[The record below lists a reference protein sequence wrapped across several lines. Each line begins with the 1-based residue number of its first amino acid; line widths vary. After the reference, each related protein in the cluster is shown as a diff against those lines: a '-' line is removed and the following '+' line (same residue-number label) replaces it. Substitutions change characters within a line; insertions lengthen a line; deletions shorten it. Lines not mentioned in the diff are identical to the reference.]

1 MENYIVSGSQKQ
13 PGAAR
18 SGGTARNSQRQP
30 DPARSSQEQSGAA
43 RGSHK
48 QPEAGPGFSLRDC
61 ADARAVGGASHW
73 PQSDPQRKH
82 PNAPGREVC
91 ERFPEEAA
99 ARAGQATGA
108 KRIPRRSGQTP
119 RVRSVQKDSQEKRQR
134 GQGERRAPKGFPEET
149 EARPGRA
156 TGPKRNPRRNRSE
169 GRTRDGAQKDSQK
182 KQQRGQVERRGPK
195 GFPEET
201 ATGTGRATGP
211 KRIPWVR
218 AVPQKKRPNARSPN
232 GFPEEAAARTGSA
245 TCLEKSKLRGHALQL
260 PGKLKLSFCLPP
272 RPQIQCWVCLRGRPR
287 RDAKKT
293 IVPGFPQH

>member
-48 QPEAGPGFSLRDC
+48 QPAARSRQEQPEAATSNQQQPG
-61 ADARAVGGASHW
+61 AARASDRGQKDSQKKRPNTQGAKC
-73 PQSDPQRKH
+73 PKGF
-82 PNAPGREVC
+82 PG
-91 ERFPEEAA
+91 EAA
-99 ARAGQATGA
+99 ART
-108 KRIPRRSGQTP
+108 
-119 RVRSVQKDSQEKRQR
+119 
-134 GQGERRAPKGFPEET
+134 
-149 EARPGRA
+149 GRA
-156 TGPKRNPRRNRSE
+156 TGPKRIPRRNRSE
-169 GRTRDGAQKDSQK
+169 ARASDGAQKDSQK
-182 KQQRGQVERRGPK
+182 KQQRGQGKRRGPK

-201 ATGTGRATGP
+201 AARAGRATGPKRIPRRNSNGDRASDGP

-245 TCLEKSKLRGHALQL
+245 TCSEKSKLRGHALRREKYKKKVWNMYA
-260 PGKLKLSFCLPP
+260 KLYLF
-272 RPQIQCWVCLRGRPR
+272 
-287 RDAKKT
+287 
-293 IVPGFPQH
+293 